1 MKKFFLP
8 FAAVAMALTITA
20 CGGQKTANANGR
32 ESVEMSGAGATFP
45 LPFYTMSFDSYSE
58 KSGDVVSYGG
68 IGSGGGVRNL
78 KDGIVDFAGSDAF
91 LSDEEMK
98 EMQPVVHIPTCMGAV
113 VMAYNLPEV
122 KSLNLSGDVIADIYL
137 GKITKWND
145 ARIVALNPD
154 AQLPEKDIIP
164 AFRSDG
170 SGTTF
175 VFTDYLTKVS
185 EEWKNTLGSGKTVD
199 FKVGLAAKGNP
210 GVAGIIAQTPYSIG
224 YMGSEYAFAMNIPVA
239 KIQNAKGQFV
249 SPSSKSITASLSGD
263 IPDDL
268 RCTITNA
275 DTDGAYPI
283 SCLTWIL
290 VYKEQNYANRSL
302 EKAQATAD
310 LLRFVL
316 NTDSQQLTEKI
327 HYAPLPSYIIEKALA
342 AISSMTYNNQPIN

>member
-1 MKKFFLP
+1 MKKSLIIILL
-8 FAAVAMALTITA
+8 ACIILTS
-20 CGGQKTANANGR
+20 CNSKK
-32 ESVEMSGAGATFP
+32 VELSGAGATFP
-45 LPFYTMSFDSYSE
+45 LPYYNMVFNNYSE
-58 KSGDVVSYGG
+58 ATGINVSYGG
-68 IGSGGGVRNL
+68 IGSGGGVRSL
-78 KDGIVDFAGSDAF
+78 KDKIIDFAGTDVY
-91 LSDEEMK
+91 LTDEEMSS
-98 EMQPVVHIPTCMGAV
+98 MPPVIHVPTCLGAV
-113 VMAYNLPEV
+113 VLSYNIPGV
-122 KSLNLSGDVIADIYL
+122 KELKLTSDIIADIYL
-137 GKITKWND
+137 GNITKWND
-145 ARIVALNPD
+145 PRIVAINPEEN
-154 AQLPEKDIIP
+154 LPDMLVTP
-164 AFRSDG
+164 VYRSDG

-175 VFTDYLTKVS
+175 VFSDYMNKVNDNWS
-185 EEWKNTLGSGKTVD
+185 KALGSGKSLK
-199 FKVGLAAKGNP
+199 FNIGIAAKGNP
-210 GVAGIIAQTPYSIG
+210 GVVGTIANMKGSIG
-224 YMGSEYAFAMNIPVA
+224 YIGSEYAFAMNIPVA

>member
-1 MKKFFLP
+1 MKKSLIIILL
-8 FAAVAMALTITA
+8 ACIILTS
-20 CGGQKTANANGR
+20 CNSKK
-32 ESVEMSGAGATFP
+32 VELSGAGATFP
-45 LPFYTMSFDSYSE
+45 LPYYNMVFNNYSE
-58 KSGDVVSYGG
+58 ATGINVSYGG
-68 IGSGGGVRNL
+68 IGSGGGVRSL
-78 KDGIVDFAGSDAF
+78 KDKIIDFAGTDVY
-91 LSDEEMK
+91 LTDEEMSS
-98 EMQPVVHIPTCMGAV
+98 MPPVIHVPTCLGAV
-113 VMAYNLPEV
+113 VLSYNIPGV
-122 KSLNLSGDVIADIYL
+122 KELKLTSDIIADIYL
-137 GKITKWND
+137 GNITKWND
-145 ARIVALNPD
+145 PRIVAINPEEN
-154 AQLPEKDIIP
+154 LPDMLVTP
-164 AFRSDG
+164 VYRSDG

-175 VFTDYLTKVS
+175 VFSDYMNKVNDNWS
-185 EEWKNTLGSGKTVD
+185 KALGLGKSLK
-199 FKVGLAAKGNP
+199 FNIGIAAKGNP
-210 GVAGIIAQTPYSIG
+210 GVVGTIANMKGSIG
-224 YMGSEYAFAMNIPVA
+224 YIGSEYAFAMNIPVA

-249 SPSSKSITASLSGD
+249 SPSSKSITASLSGN

-290 VYKEQNYANRSL
+290 VYKEQNYENRSL

>member
-1 MKKFFLP
+1 MKKSLIIILL
-8 FAAVAMALTITA
+8 ACIILTS
-20 CGGQKTANANGR
+20 CNSKK
-32 ESVEMSGAGATFP
+32 VELSGAGATFP
-45 LPFYTMSFDSYSE
+45 LPYYNMVFNNYSE
-58 KSGDVVSYGG
+58 ATGINVSYGG
-68 IGSGGGVRNL
+68 IGSGGGVRSL
-78 KDGIVDFAGSDAF
+78 KDKIIDFAGTDVY
-91 LSDEEMK
+91 LTDEEMSS
-98 EMQPVVHIPTCMGAV
+98 MPPVIHVPTCLGAV
-113 VMAYNLPEV
+113 VLSYNIPGV
-122 KSLNLSGDVIADIYL
+122 KELKLTSDIIADIYL
-137 GKITKWND
+137 GNITKWND
-145 ARIVALNPD
+145 PRIVAINPEEN
-154 AQLPEKDIIP
+154 LPDMLVTP
-164 AFRSDG
+164 VYRSDG

-175 VFTDYLTKVS
+175 VFSDYMNKVNDNWS
-185 EEWKNTLGSGKTVD
+185 KALGSGKSLKFNT
-199 FKVGLAAKGNP
+199 GIAAKGNP
-210 GVAGIIAQTPYSIG
+210 GVVGTIANMKGSIG
-224 YMGSEYAFAMNIPVA
+224 YIGSEYAFAMNITVA

>member
-1 MKKFFLP
+1 MKKSLIIILL
-8 FAAVAMALTITA
+8 ACIILTS
-20 CGGQKTANANGR
+20 CNSKK
-32 ESVEMSGAGATFP
+32 VELSGAGATFP
-45 LPFYTMSFDSYSE
+45 LPYYNMVFNNYSE
-58 KSGDVVSYGG
+58 ATGINVSYGG
-68 IGSGGGVRNL
+68 IGSGGGVRSL
-78 KDGIVDFAGSDAF
+78 KDKIIDFAGTDVY
-91 LSDEEMK
+91 LTDEEMSS
-98 EMQPVVHIPTCMGAV
+98 MPPVIHVPTCLGAV
-113 VMAYNLPEV
+113 VLSYNIPGV
-122 KSLNLSGDVIADIYL
+122 KELKLTSDIIADIYL
-137 GKITKWND
+137 GNITKWND
-145 ARIVALNPD
+145 PRIVAINPEEN
-154 AQLPEKDIIP
+154 LPDMLVTP
-164 AFRSDG
+164 VYRSDG

-175 VFTDYLTKVS
+175 VFSDYMNKVNDNWS
-185 EEWKNTLGSGKTVD
+185 KSLGLGKSLKFNTGI
-199 FKVGLAAKGNP
+199 AAKGNP
-210 GVAGIIAQTPYSIG
+210 GVVGTIANMKGSIG
-224 YMGSEYAFAMNIPVA
+224 YIGSEYAFAMNIPVA

>member
-1 MKKFFLP
+1 MKKSLIIILL
-8 FAAVAMALTITA
+8 ACIILTS
-20 CGGQKTANANGR
+20 CNSKK
-32 ESVEMSGAGATFP
+32 VELSGAGATFP
-45 LPFYTMSFDSYSE
+45 LPYYNMVFNNYSE
-58 KSGDVVSYGG
+58 ATGINVSYGG
-68 IGSGGGVRNL
+68 IGSGGGVRSL
-78 KDGIVDFAGSDAF
+78 KDKIIDFAGTDVY
-91 LSDEEMK
+91 LTDEEMSS
-98 EMQPVVHIPTCMGAV
+98 MPPVIHVPTCLGAV
-113 VMAYNLPEV
+113 VLSYNIPGV
-122 KSLNLSGDVIADIYL
+122 KELKLTSDIIADIYL
-137 GKITKWND
+137 GNITKWND
-145 ARIVALNPD
+145 PRIVAINPEEN
-154 AQLPEKDIIP
+154 LPDMLVTP
-164 AFRSDG
+164 VYRSDG

-175 VFTDYLTKVS
+175 VFSDYMNKVNDNWS
-185 EEWKNTLGSGKTVD
+185 KALGSGKSLKFYT
-199 FKVGLAAKGNP
+199 GIAAKGNP
-210 GVAGIIAQTPYSIG
+210 GVVGTIANMKGSIG
-224 YMGSEYAFAMNIPVA
+224 YIGSEYAFAMNIPVA

>member
-1 MKKFFLP
+1 MLACIILTSCNSKK
-8 FAAVAMALTITA
+8 
-20 CGGQKTANANGR
+20 
-32 ESVEMSGAGATFP
+32 VELSGAGATFP
-45 LPFYTMSFDSYSE
+45 LPYYNMVFNNYSE
-58 KSGDVVSYGG
+58 ATGINVSYGG
-68 IGSGGGVRNL
+68 IGSGGGVRSL
-78 KDGIVDFAGSDAF
+78 KDKIIDFAGTDVY
-91 LSDEEMK
+91 LTDEEMSS
-98 EMQPVVHIPTCMGAV
+98 MPPVIHVPTCLGAV
-113 VMAYNLPEV
+113 VLSYNIPGV
-122 KSLNLSGDVIADIYL
+122 KELKLTSDIIADIYL
-137 GKITKWND
+137 GNITKWND
-145 ARIVALNPD
+145 PRIVAINPEEN
-154 AQLPEKDIIP
+154 LPDMLVTP
-164 AFRSDG
+164 VYRSDG

-175 VFTDYLTKVS
+175 VFSDYMNKVNDNWS
-185 EEWKNTLGSGKTVD
+185 KALGSGKSLK
-199 FKVGLAAKGNP
+199 FNIGIAAKGNP
-210 GVAGIIAQTPYSIG
+210 GVVGTIANMKGSIG
-224 YMGSEYAFAMNIPVA
+224 YIGSEYAFAMNIPVA

>member
-1 MKKFFLP
+1 MKKSLIIILL
-8 FAAVAMALTITA
+8 ACIILTS
-20 CGGQKTANANGR
+20 CNSKK
-32 ESVEMSGAGATFP
+32 VELSGAGATFP
-45 LPFYTMSFDSYSE
+45 LPYYNMVFNNYSE
-58 KSGDVVSYGG
+58 ATGINVSYGG
-68 IGSGGGVRNL
+68 IGSGGCVRSL
-78 KDGIVDFAGSDAF
+78 KDKIIDFAGTDVY
-91 LSDEEMK
+91 LTDEEMSS
-98 EMQPVVHIPTCMGAV
+98 MPPVIHVPTCLGAV
-113 VMAYNLPEV
+113 VLSYNIPGV
-122 KSLNLSGDVIADIYL
+122 KELKLTSDIIADIYL
-137 GKITKWND
+137 GNITKWND
-145 ARIVALNPD
+145 PRIVAINPEEN
-154 AQLPEKDIIP
+154 LPDMLVTP
-164 AFRSDG
+164 VYRSDG

-175 VFTDYLTKVS
+175 VFSDYMNKVNDNWS
-185 EEWKNTLGSGKTVD
+185 KALGSGKSLK
-199 FKVGLAAKGNP
+199 FNIGIAAKGNP
-210 GVAGIIAQTPYSIG
+210 GVVGTIANMKGSIG
-224 YMGSEYAFAMNIPVA
+224 YIGSEYAFAMNIPVA